1 MFAYCVHLCYN
12 IIQRIRNGGDT
23 MQYNLS
29 KSRYCSAMQC
39 PKMLWLKK
47 HKPEAFDESS
57 MNQAVLD
64 TGSSV
69 GDLAMGLF
77 GDYVEVP
84 YGELS
89 DMIAETKRLLDNQTP
104 VIAEASFSVDGL
116 FCSVDLLKCLGDNE
130 VALYEVKSST
140 EVKEQFYDDVAFQ
153 YHVLTEAGL
162 VVKSCHLV
170 HINNQYVRQGELD
183 IDQLFTIVDITDPV
197 RNLYPEV
204 ATNIQ
209 RFRDYMM
216 QTEEPLD
223 DIGEQCF
230 APYDCGFWKYCTK
243 HLPTPNVFDIAGAWK
258 SVKLKCYRQG
268 VISFEQLNQSDL
280 LSAKYYKQIEHELYG
295 YPPYIDTQNIKT
307 FMDKLSYPIY
317 FLDFES
323 FQPAIPLFDDSR
335 PYEQIVFQYSLH
347 YIEEPNGELKHKEFL
362 AYPGADPRR
371 ALAEQLCRDIPLN
384 VCTTAYNMSFEKGR
398 IKGLAELY
406 PDLREHLMNIHD
418 NIQDLM
424 IPFQKK
430 WYYTKAM
437 QGSYS
442 IKYVLPALF
451 PNDPVLDYHN
461 LEGVHN
467 GGEAMDTYAKM
478 QTMTPEEVEEARG
491 HLLKYCELDTFA
503 MVKIWERLKE
513 VCE

>member
-1 MFAYCVHLCYN
+1 MK
-12 IIQRIRNGGDT
+12 
-23 MQYNLS
+23 YNLS
-29 KSRYCSAMQC
+29 KSRYCSGLQC

-47 HKPEAFDESS
+47 NNPDVFDDNSV
-57 MNQAVLD
+57 NQSVLD
-64 TGSSV
+64 TGSEV
-69 GDLAMGLF
+69 GDLAMGLL
-77 GDYVEVP
+77 GDHVEVP
-84 YGELS
+84 YGDLT
-89 DMIAETKRLLDNQTP
+89 DMINETERLLELKTP

-116 FCSVDLLKCLGDNE
+116 FCSVDLLKCIGERE
-130 VALYEVKSST
+130 VELYEVKSST
-140 EVKEQFYDDVAFQ
+140 DVKVHFYDDVAFQ
-153 YHVLTEAGL
+153 KYVLTQAGYK
-162 VVKSCHLV
+162 VQSCYLV
-170 HINNQYVRQGELD
+170 HVNNQYVRHGELD
-183 IDQLFTIVDITDPV
+183 IKQLFSIVNITDEV
-197 RNLYPEV
+197 LNLYPDVER
-204 ATNIQ
+204 NIE
-209 RFRDYMM
+209 RIKEYMQ

-223 DIGEQCF
+223 DIGMHCF
-230 APYDCGFWKYCTK
+230 EPYACGFWQYCTS
-243 HLPTPNVFDIAGAWK
+243 HLPKPNVFDVARLRKATQF
-258 SVKLKCYRQG
+258 KCYDSG
-268 VISFEQLNQSDL
+268 VISFEELNRSDML
-280 LSAKYYKQIEHELYG
+280 AASYYKQIEHELFD
-295 YPPYIDTQNIKT
+295 YPPYIDAKSIKG

-323 FQPAIPLFDDSR
+323 FQPAVPLYDNSR

-362 AYPGADPRR
+362 AYPGTDPRR
-371 ALAEQLCRDIPLN
+371 TLAEQLCSDIPMD
-384 VCTTAYNMSFEKGR
+384 VCTTAYNMTFEKGR
-398 IKGLAELY
+398 IKELAELY

-451 PNDPVLDYHN
+451 PNDPALDYHN

-478 QTMTPEEVEEARG
+478 QTMTPEEIEEARG

-503 MVKIWERLKE
+503 MVKIWQRLKE